1 MAEYLTTKE
10 VAKYLR
16 LNEKKVYALV
26 AQGRLP
32 AARISGKWLFPKH
45 LVDQWVEGHTIYPE
59 SGLMGALLKEMVV
72 LQGSDDWLLSKV
84 VERFHAK
91 EGLSVVSANVGSMGG
106 LSAIASGQA
115 HLAGCHVANT
125 SVRKAACRQQDCY
138 LVNLFERHQG
148 LIFDGN
154 KRNITEL
161 QTVVDK
167 NLRFAIRQPASGT
180 YGLVKA
186 MFEGRGLSM
195 ERLPQVGPFNEHLG
209 VAMAIRKGRADAGVA
224 IRVAAEMVGLQFLP
238 LQTESYKLAIPSHF
252 LSQNTMTRFLDFIL
266 EEIRRESKSGLS
278 GYEFNNLGSLE
289 TIRALASPTA
299 A

>member
-1 MAEYLTTKE
+1 
-10 VAKYLR
+10 
-16 LNEKKVYALV
+16 
-26 AQGRLP
+26 
-32 AARISGKWLFPKH
+32 
-45 LVDQWVEGHTIYPE
+45 
-59 SGLMGALLKEMVV
+59 
-72 LQGSDDWLLSKV
+72 
-84 VERFHAK
+84 
-91 EGLSVVSANVGSMGG
+91 
-106 LSAIASGQA
+106 
-115 HLAGCHVANT
+115 
-125 SVRKAACRQQDCY
+125 
-138 LVNLFERHQG
+138 
-148 LIFDGN
+148 
-154 KRNITEL
+154 
-161 QTVVDK
+161 
-167 NLRFAIRQPASGT
+167 
-180 YGLVKA
+180 
-186 MFEGRGLSM
+186 M